1 MARRWTWVLLTVI
14 AVAGTGVLGLPFLV
28 EWQGERMLR
37 DYGWPGARVDV
48 ARMDLSGAD
57 IDIWNDSARERRIG
71 RIELAYSFAAGIGGR
86 LDLDMPL
93 SGLVP
98 EGIELKDAALRT
110 AGTIRSED
118 GRWSYVPDGCVTVTA
133 AGAAAGQV
141 RVSEPTS
148 LCLES
153 VPGRTFLDYS
163 LADGVTLAFAVK
175 PAPLRLTVQ
184 GTPVA
189 GRLPALAVDA
199 RLAATGDPMGID
211 LAWRQGMIS
220 LPRQAVV
227 GEGLS
232 GKATFDPALE
242 HPFAADY
249 AIATIRHDQRKPFV
263 APLRAQGRAEGD
275 LLGSVLFDAR
285 LTDAAGTISV
295 DISGEQDVPAGAGSA
310 EVKMA
315 PVRFTPGDPG
325 LTGLFPF
332 LGDWVETVTGTFGL
346 DGRFAWGEGSG
357 KGNASLLIE
366 NAAVET
372 GGVTARGINAVLAA
386 DSLAPLRLPP
396 GQVLSVALMDV
407 GLPLTNAVV
416 EFGIA
421 ADRLSVARAEWQ
433 WAGGF
438 VRAVPFDLGLDDF
451 DPGGEERTIELEA
464 TGIDLQRLL
473 SVAAVEG
480 LSATGS
486 LGGRLPVRVGQG
498 SVTVTDGK
506 LETLGPGTLRYDPA
520 APPAFL
526 EGDPGSSTDMLLQ
539 ALTDFRYESMELTVN
554 GTAGGEMAIGFAI
567 RGSNPDF
574 YDGYPVAL
582 NLNVDGALD
591 TILRRGITTY
601 RIPEAVRDRILEFQ
615 AQDK

>member
-1 MARRWTWVLLTVI
+1 MAFTGL
-14 AVAGTGVLGLPFLV
+14 AGAAVLGLPFLI

-37 DYGWPGARVDV
+37 DSGWPDARVEV
-48 ARMDLSGAD
+48 ARLDLSGAD
-57 IDIWNDSARERRIG
+57 IDIWNDAARERRIG
-71 RIELAYSFAAGIGGR
+71 RVELTYSIAAGAGGR

-93 SGLVP
+93 SGLAP
-98 EGIELKDAALRT
+98 DGIDLKDAALRT

-118 GRWSYVPDGCVTVTA
+118 GRWRYVPDGCVTVTA
-133 AGAAAGQV
+133 GGLAGGQV
-141 RVSEPTS
+141 RVSEPKS

-163 LADGVTLAFAVK
+163 LADGAALAFTVK

-184 GTPVA
+184 GMPVT
-189 GRLPALAVDA
+189 GRLPALVVDA
-199 RLAATGDPMGID
+199 TLAATGAPTGLDV
-211 LAWRQGMIS
+211 AWRQGKIS
-220 LPRQAVV
+220 LPRQTVV

-232 GKATFDPALE
+232 GKATFDPARKQ
-242 HPFAADY
+242 PFTADY
-249 AIATIRHDQRKPFV
+249 AIATIRHDQPKPLV
-263 APLRAQGRAEGD
+263 APFRAKGHAEGD
-275 LLGSVLFDAR
+275 PLGTVRFDAR
-285 LTDAAGTISV
+285 LADAAGMIAV
-295 DISGEQDVPAGAGSA
+295 DLSGEQDMPAGAGSA
-310 EVKMA
+310 EVKMP
-315 PVRFTPGDPG
+315 PVRFPPDGPG
-325 LTGLFPF
+325 LAGLFPL
-332 LGDWVETVTGTFGL
+332 LGDLVETVTGTFGL

-357 KGNASLLIE
+357 KGSASILIE
-366 NAAVET
+366 DAAVAT
-372 GGVTARGINAVLAA
+372 GGVAAQGIYAVLTA
-386 DSLAPLRLPP
+386 DSLVPLRLPA
-396 GQVLSVALMDV
+396 GQMLSVALMDV

-416 EFGIA
+416 DFGIA

-433 WAGGF
+433 WAGGL
-438 VRAVPFDLGLDDF
+438 VRAVPFDMGLGGF
-451 DPGGEERTIELEA
+451 GPAGEERMIELEA
-464 TGIDLQRLL
+464 TGIDLQKLL
-473 SVAAVEG
+473 SAAAVDG
-480 LSATGS
+480 LSATGL

-498 SVTVTDGK
+498 SVTVADGK
-506 LETLGPGTLRYDPA
+506 LETSGPGTLRYDPA

-526 EGDPGSSTDMLLQ
+526 EGDPGSSTDMLLR